1 MKAEAMTPFKR
12 LLSMLKPDNGEIRN
26 VYIFAAFSG
35 VVGLGLPIGIQ
46 AIVNFI
52 QMGRVSTSWIVLVVL
67 VMLAI
72 IVSGLLNIAQ
82 MRITE
87 NLQQRIFVRSALDFT
102 DRIPLINA
110 EALTNKYA
118 PELPNRFFDT
128 ITIQKGLSKLILDFA
143 SASLQ
148 IVFGLILLSFYH
160 SFFIFFGLALIILLI
175 LVFRITA
182 ERGFRSSLRESNY
195 KYKIAHWLQQIAYT
209 RFSFK
214 MAGTPSY
221 LMFRTDQY
229 LVEYLKSRNE
239 HFKILKQQYL
249 YLIGFK
255 AIIAMSLLVIGGIL
269 VINQTMNIGQFVA
282 AEIIILLIL
291 SSVEKLIVSLETVYD
306 LLTAIEKIGQVTDL
320 PLEHKS
326 GMEIP
331 ASDQGFEIDLVN
343 VSYSNELTSQI
354 LLENVSF
361 TVKPNEIVLFK
372 TDNSVSTHL
381 IFGLIG
387 GMYQPVAGNLSINN
401 IPLGNLNGVYLRNRI
416 GNMLSQD
423 LLINATVLENITLG
437 RDYVSFGEVQ
447 QLCDRLNLSKQI
459 QFLKEGYDTLLNPEG
474 HFLPKDCIRK
484 ILLARALVGS
494 PKLVLLEEP
503 LHDLSLE
510 DRSTIID
517 LIGTFSDSTFLIQ
530 SDEPALKKLSGRTIT
545 LTQGRIS

>member
-1 MKAEAMTPFKR
+1 
-12 LLSMLKPDNGEIRN
+12 
-26 VYIFAAFSG
+26 
-35 VVGLGLPIGIQ
+35 
-46 AIVNFI
+46 
-52 QMGRVSTSWIVLVVL
+52 
-67 VMLAI
+67 
-72 IVSGLLNIAQ
+72 
-82 MRITE
+82 
-87 NLQQRIFVRSALDFT
+87 
-102 DRIPLINA
+102 
-110 EALTNKYA
+110 
-118 PELPNRFFDT
+118 
-128 ITIQKGLSKLILDFA
+128 
-143 SASLQ
+143 
-148 IVFGLILLSFYH
+148 
-160 SFFIFFGLALIILLI
+160 
-175 LVFRITA
+175 
-182 ERGFRSSLRESNY
+182 
-195 KYKIAHWLQQIAYT
+195 
-209 RFSFK
+209 

-255 AIIAMSLLVIGGIL
+255 AIIAMALLVIGGVL

-331 ASDQGFEIDLVN
+331 ANDQGFEIDLVN
-343 VSYSNELTSQI
+343 ISYTSEITSQI
-354 LLENVSF
+354 LLEDVSF
-361 TVKPNEIVLFK
+361 TAKPNEIILFK
-372 TDNSVSTHL
+372 TDNSVSTNL

-401 IPLGNLNGVYLRNRI
+401 IPLGNLNRVFLRNRI

-423 LLINATVLENITLG
+423 LLIHATVLENITLG

-503 LHDLSLE
+503 LHDICLE
-510 DRSTIID
+510 DRQTIID
-517 LIGTFSDSTFLIQ
+517 IIGTFNQTTFLIQ
-530 SDEPALKKLSGRTIT
+530 SDEPALAPLAGRTIT
-545 LTQGRIS
+545 LTHGRIN

>member
-1 MKAEAMTPFKR
+1 MKKEELSPFKR
-12 LLSMLKPDNGEIRN
+12 LLSMLKPDSSEIRN

-46 AIVNFI
+46 AIINFI
-52 QMGRVSTSWIVLVVL
+52 QVGRVSTSWMILVVL
-67 VMLAI
+67 VMIAI
-72 IVSGLLNIAQ
+72 VVSGLLNIAQ

-102 DRIPLINA
+102 DRIPLIDNA
-110 EALTNKYA
+110 SLSGKYA

-128 ITIQKGLSKLILDFA
+128 ITIQKGISKLILDFA

-148 IVFGLILLSFYH
+148 IIFGLILLSFYH
-160 SFFIFFGLALIILLI
+160 SFFIFFGLVLLI
-175 LVFRITA
+175 LLVIIFKITA
-182 ERGFRSSLRESNY
+182 ERGFNSSLRESNY

-229 LVEYLKSRNE
+229 LLEYLKSRNE
-239 HFKILKQQYL
+239 HFRILKQQYI
-249 YLIGFK
+249 YLIVFK
-255 AIIAMSLLVIGGIL
+255 ALIAMALLVIGGLL

-291 SSVEKLIVSLETVYD
+291 ASVEKLIVSLETVYD

-320 PLEHKS
+320 PLESKT

-331 ASDQGFEIDLVN
+331 YSEDGFEIDFTNLSFSV
-343 VSYSNELTSQI
+343 EHTSQTPLKEI
-354 LLENVSF
+354 TFNC
-361 TVKPNEIVLFK
+361 KPNERLVIQ
-372 TDNSVSTHL
+372 TDNTVSSNI
-381 IFGLIG
+381 IFGMIG
-387 GMYQPVAGNLSINN
+387 GIYTPTEGNLSINN
-401 IPLGNLNGVYLRNRI
+401 IPIGNLERRHLRNRI
-416 GNMLSQD
+416 GNMLNQD
-423 LLINATVLENITLG
+423 LLVHASLLENITLG

-447 QLCDRLNLSKQI
+447 ALCNQIGLSRAVQS
-459 QFLKEGYDTLLNPEG
+459 LKEGYDTILNPEG
-474 HFLPKDCIRK
+474 HFLPKDIVRK

-503 LHDLSLE
+503 LQDLIPEEQDSILEIILSLPNT
-510 DRSTIID
+510 TIIIQGD
-517 LIGTFSDSTFLIQ
+517 DPRFAQHATKTIQIKDSKI
-530 SDEPALKKLSGRTIT
+530 I
-545 LTQGRIS
+545 

>member
-1 MKAEAMTPFKR
+1 
-12 LLSMLKPDNGEIRN
+12 
-26 VYIFAAFSG
+26 
-35 VVGLGLPIGIQ
+35 
-46 AIVNFI
+46 
-52 QMGRVSTSWIVLVVL
+52 
-67 VMLAI
+67 
-72 IVSGLLNIAQ
+72 
-82 MRITE
+82 
-87 NLQQRIFVRSALDFT
+87 
-102 DRIPLINA
+102 
-110 EALTNKYA
+110 
-118 PELPNRFFDT
+118 
-128 ITIQKGLSKLILDFA
+128 
-143 SASLQ
+143 
-148 IVFGLILLSFYH
+148 
-160 SFFIFFGLALIILLI
+160 
-175 LVFRITA
+175 
-182 ERGFRSSLRESNY
+182 
-195 KYKIAHWLQQIAYT
+195 
-209 RFSFK
+209 
-214 MAGTPSY
+214 
-221 LMFRTDQY
+221 
-229 LVEYLKSRNE
+229 
-239 HFKILKQQYL
+239 
-249 YLIGFK
+249 
-255 AIIAMSLLVIGGIL
+255 
-269 VINQTMNIGQFVA
+269 
-282 AEIIILLIL
+282 
-291 SSVEKLIVSLETVYD
+291 
-306 LLTAIEKIGQVTDL
+306 
-320 PLEHKS
+320 
-326 GMEIP
+326 
-331 ASDQGFEIDLVN
+331 VN

-361 TVKPNEIVLFK
+361 TVKPNEIILFK

-401 IPLGNLNGVYLRNRI
+401 IPLGNLNRVYLRNRI

-530 SDEPALKKLSGRTIT
+530 SDEPALEKLSGRTIT